1 MLTTD
6 GSGGVG
12 ALAAICEGHG
22 ATLCYLFGSQS
33 ENAWCIL
40 LGEEVAINDPLTDID
55 VGVVFAEFDSYR
67 EASALHRVYARLLSP
82 LQDIFSPYT
91 VDLVFLQEHHSVFQM
106 EAIRGRCAYSISDEY
121 RFDYEEAI
129 ARRAADFRPVLDAY
143 LEDVAQ
149 GFRERYKAQ
158 GGVVGDAE

>member
-1 MLTTD
+1 MCEAH
-6 GSGGVG
+6 GV
-12 ALAAICEGHG
+12 
-22 ATLCYLFGSQS
+22 TLCYLFVSQS
-33 ENAWCIL
+33 ENAWRIL
-40 LGEEVAINDPLTDID
+40 LCEEVAIKDPLSDID
-55 VGVVFAEFDSYR
+55 VGVVLAEFDSCR

-82 LQDIFSPYT
+82 LQDLFSPYA

-106 EAIRGRCAYSISDEY
+106 EAIKGRCAYSISDEY

>member
-22 ATLCYLFGSQS
+22 ATLCYLFGSQP
-33 ENAWCIL
+33 ENAWRIL

-82 LQDIFSPYT
+82 LQDLFSPYT

-143 LEDVAQ
+143 LEDIAQ
-149 GFRERYKAQ
+149 GLREHYSAQ
-158 GGVVGDAE
+158 GVVVRGAE

>member
-1 MLTTD
+1 VLTTD

-22 ATLCYLFGSQS
+22 ATLCYLFGSQP
-33 ENAWCIL
+33 ENAWRIL

-82 LQDIFSPYT
+82 LQDLFSPHT
-91 VDLVFLQEHHSVFQM
+91 VDLAFLQEHHSVFQM
-106 EAIRGRCAYSISDEY
+106 EAIKGRCAYSVSDEY
-121 RFDYEEAI
+121 RFDYGEAI

-143 LEDVAQ
+143 LEDIAQ
-149 GFRERYKAQ
+149 GLREHYSAQ
-158 GGVVGDAE
+158 GGVVRGAE

>member
-1 MLTTD
+1 VLTTD

-22 ATLCYLFGSQS
+22 ATLCYLFGSQP
-33 ENAWCIL
+33 ENAWRIL

-82 LQDIFSPYT
+82 LQDLFSPYT

>member
-1 MLTTD
+1 MAID
-6 GSGGVG
+6 GPGEVG
-12 ALAAICEGHG
+12 ALAAVCEAHG
-22 ATLCYLFGSQS
+22 VTLCYLFGSQS
-33 ENAWCIL
+33 ENAWQIL
-40 LGEEVAINDPLTDID
+40 LGEQVAINDPLTDID
-55 VGVVFAEFDSYR
+55 VGVVLAEFDSFR
-67 EASALHRVYARLLSP
+67 EARALHRIYARLLSP
-82 LQDIFSPYT
+82 LQDLFSPYT

>member
-1 MLTTD
+1 MAAVCEAH
-6 GSGGVG
+6 GV
-12 ALAAICEGHG
+12 
-22 ATLCYLFGSQS
+22 TLCYLFGSQS
-33 ENAWCIL
+33 ENAWRIL
-40 LGEEVAINDPLTDID
+40 LGEEVAINDPLTDMD

-82 LQDIFSPYT
+82 LQDLFSPYT

>member
-1 MLTTD
+1 
-6 GSGGVG
+6 
-12 ALAAICEGHG
+12 
-22 ATLCYLFGSQS
+22 LFGSQS

-149 GFRERYKAQ
+149 GFRERYRAQ
-158 GGVVGDAE
+158 GGVVRDAE